1 MEEAIQMAQLPD
13 LDTRTM
19 ELLQMSIQFGQMR
32 TGITSASQGEMSSLP
47 QNNTATGVQA
57 MMSRAAVL
65 LKEPIDSLKKSLTR
79 DLRYAVKLTYAR
91 FDRIEAFV
99 HGEGEAQ
106 ELIEL
111 SPEEVANLE
120 LDVRLLMTQA
130 QNSEK
135 LENSQA
141 AIQLL
146 TQYMQFPEHE
156 KAAGRDLFLQALKSL
171 NFDNADQIIREAVTD
186 PQQLLEI
193 LPAELQGPFAQF
205 MQSMQPEEP
214 PQQ

>member
-1 MEEAIQMAQLPD
+1 
-13 LDTRTM
+13 
-19 ELLQMSIQFGQMR
+19 
-32 TGITSASQGEMSSLP
+32 
-47 QNNTATGVQA
+47 
-57 MMSRAAVL
+57 MSRAAVL